1 MTIQRARTYLIVLVA
16 IATLGGC
23 VTAVTSVTT
32 LAVDAAY
39 TATEDRTAN
48 DVFNDTKIKWAL
60 RQYLFDAD
68 LDLFKD
74 VDTVIYQ
81 RRVLLVGS
89 VDSESARARAGELAA
104 KPKGVRE
111 VINEIQVTKEG
122 GVGRFLGDMVIA
134 KLIQSAY
141 FFDQDIDSAN
151 FRVRSV
157 NGVVYLI
164 GRAGDAA
171 ELDRAISTA
180 RTTKGVLE
188 VISYVRVEDA
198 DV

>member
-74 VDTVIYQ
+74 VDTT
-81 RRVLLVGS
+81 S
-89 VDSESARARAGELAA
+89 
-104 KPKGVRE
+104 
-111 VINEIQVTKEG
+111 
-122 GVGRFLGDMVIA
+122 
-134 KLIQSAY
+134 
-141 FFDQDIDSAN
+141 
-151 FRVRSV
+151 
-157 NGVVYLI
+157 
-164 GRAGDAA
+164 
-171 ELDRAISTA
+171 
-180 RTTKGVLE
+180 
-188 VISYVRVEDA
+188 
-198 DV
+198 